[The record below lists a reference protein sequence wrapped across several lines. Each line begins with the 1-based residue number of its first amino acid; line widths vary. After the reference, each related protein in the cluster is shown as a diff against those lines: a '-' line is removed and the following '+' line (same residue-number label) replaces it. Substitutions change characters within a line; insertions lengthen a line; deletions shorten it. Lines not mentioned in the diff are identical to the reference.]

1 MTTMEKIFMAFAK
14 GKEVVEN
21 TGVVKRY
28 IGVGSVKVLAVNP
41 TKAELEAIYDTTLE
55 RDIEYTNT
63 TPEGVQT
70 ARIDFIVSTDPKNE
84 GDIDMKTKASFFLR
98 KEFMF
103 NQDKSKVKV
112 IDKYGRTAWVTK
124 EQFAAKEIPM
134 YSNGPAN
141 IDSNY
146 KMLYRGEE
154 ELVDFLKNYLGIPN
168 VTKFVDGKPTGLID
182 NPAEAEAG
190 LENIENYFKG
200 DFSELKEIMSYQ
212 PNNKVKLCFGVK
224 TTDDGKQYQDV
235 FIQMSLKNGNSRY
248 DKLEKAIEERKAM
261 GGYPHTEFAVCD
273 LKEYTVEATPFKEES
288 EETTENPWG
297 FGL

>member
-1 MTTMEKIFMAFAK
+1 MAFAK

-21 TGVVKRY
+21 TGIVKRY

-55 RDIEYTNT
+55 KDVEYTST
-63 TPEGVQT
+63 THEGVQT
-70 ARIDFIVSTDPKNE
+70 VRIDFIVSTDPKNE

-168 VTKFVDGKPTGLID
+168 VTKFVDGKPAGLID

-190 LENIENYFKG
+190 LENIEKYFSG

-273 LKEYTVEATPFKEES
+273 LKEYTVEATPFKEEG
-288 EETTENPWG
+288 EKATEDPWG

>member
-1 MTTMEKIFMAFAK
+1 MEKIFMAFAK

-41 TKAELEAIYDTTLE
+41 TKAELETIYGTTLE
-55 RDIEYTNT
+55 RDVEYTST
-63 TPEGVQT
+63 TPEGVQA

-84 GDIDMKTKASFFLR
+84 GGIDMKTKASFFLR

-112 IDKYGRTAWVTK
+112 MDKYGRTAWVTK

-141 IDSNY
+141 IDADY
-146 KMLYRGEE
+146 KMMYRGEE

-168 VTKFVDGKPTGLID
+168 VTKFVDGKPAGLID
-182 NPAEAEAG
+182 NPSEAEARLEG
-190 LENIENYFKG
+190 LDKYFNG

-273 LKEYTVEATPFKEES
+273 LKEYVVTPTTFTEATTDTAEGD
-288 EETTENPWG
+288 PWG

>member
-55 RDIEYTNT
+55 RDVEYTST

-70 ARIDFIVSTDPKNE
+70 TRIDFIVSTDPKNE

-273 LKEYTVEATPFKEES
+273 LKEYTVEATSFNEPN
-288 EETTENPWG
+288 TDTNIDNPW
-297 FGL
+297 FS

>member
-1 MTTMEKIFMAFAK
+1 
-14 GKEVVEN
+14 
-21 TGVVKRY
+21 
-28 IGVGSVKVLAVNP
+28 
-41 TKAELEAIYDTTLE
+41 
-55 RDIEYTNT
+55 
-63 TPEGVQT
+63 
-70 ARIDFIVSTDPKNE
+70 
-84 GDIDMKTKASFFLR
+84 MKTKASFFLR

-124 EQFAAKEIPM
+124 EQFATKEIPM

-190 LENIENYFKG
+190 LENIEKYFSG

-288 EETTENPWG
+288 EKTTDDPWG

>member
-1 MTTMEKIFMAFAK
+1 MEKIFMAFAK

-21 TGVVKRY
+21 TGIVKRY

-55 RDIEYTNT
+55 KDVEYTNT

-70 ARIDFIVSTDPKNE
+70 VRIDFIVSTDPKNE

-168 VTKFVDGKPTGLID
+168 VTKFVDGKPAGLID
-182 NPAEAEAG
+182 NPAEAEAD
-190 LENIENYFKG
+190 LENIEKYFSG

-261 GGYPHTEFAVCD
+261 GGYPHTEFAACD

-288 EETTENPWG
+288 EKTTDDPWG